1 MAQTKAT
8 SDALLAM
15 AEQLRQSAEQIQAAK
30 ASMNNQLHSFS
41 WDDPVGIA
49 FINDYHEKMK
59 PIDNKLLPALEVYSD
74 YLERLVGGIE
84 EYNGGSAIHI
94 TGTENIA
101 RVLPKGSGVD
111 PITLNENASINTPQT
126 PLQRVSSNESLAA
139 GIGMVGVGL
148 AGGTMLTSGLNR
160 KIDQQQNDTEA
171 LSSIRFPKDRAED
184 LTYIGTPQRP
194 YKVIDEQRGCGPE
207 IYNRKKMAK
216 IAYEI
221 HRSKYNKSDKGK
233 KKPLNS
239 NTINTFRKEELL
251 SALQIGLDKE
261 RSGVEVMKSNRLGPI
276 NNGAGRIA
284 QWRRETKKMVFNENA
299 LVNETVTKNETVTN
313 FDILEAF
320 YHEHEHWQQDT
331 LIQKGCYTNLPPE
344 PRPMDQEC
352 VDQIVSGKIKYQN
365 CEDQYRAYLNYW
377 REVDAREAGSAVR
390 SHVEGKT
397 NVKPK

>member
-59 PIDNKLLPALEVYSD
+59 PIDNKLLPALEGYFD

-139 GIGMVGVGL
+139 GIGMFGVGL
-148 AGGTMLTSGLNR
+148 AGGAMLTSGLNR

-171 LSSIRFPKDRAED
+171 LSSIRFSED
-184 LTYIGTPQRP
+184 INNVKYKGPPQYP
-194 YKVIDEQRGCGPE
+194 YMVIDEQRGCVPE
-207 IYNRKKMAK
+207 IYNRTGKAK

-221 HRSKYNKSDKGK
+221 HRSEYNKSEKGQ

-239 NTINTFRKEELL
+239 NTINTFSKEELL
-251 SALQIGLDKE
+251 SALKIGSSEWRK
-261 RSGVEVMKSNRLGPI
+261 RSGVEVIEDSLGPI

-284 QWRRETKKMVFNENA
+284 EWRPETKEMVFNKNA
-299 LVNETVTKNETVTN
+299 LVNEKVKNL
-313 FDILEAF
+313 DILEAF

-331 LIQKGCYTNLPPE
+331 LIEKGCYTLLPPE

-352 VDQIVSGKIKYQN
+352 VDQMASGKIKEN
-365 CEDQYRAYLNYW
+365 CESQTEAYLNHW
-377 REVDAREAGSAVR
+377 REVDARKAGFEVR
-390 SHVEGKT
+390 SHVE
-397 NVKPK
+397 

>member
-59 PIDNKLLPALEVYSD
+59 PIDNKLLPALEVYSVH
-74 YLERLVGGIE
+74 LERLVGGIE

-171 LSSIRFPKDRAED
+171 LSSIRFSKDSVKNMK
-184 LTYIGTPQRP
+184 YIGIPQHPAR
-194 YKVIDEQRGCGPE
+194 VIDEQRGCRPE

-216 IAYEI
+216 IAYNI
-221 HRSKYNKSDKGK
+221 HRSRYNKSAIGTI
-233 KKPLNS
+233 KPLNS

-251 SALQIGLDKE
+251 YALQIG
-261 RSGVEVMKSNRLGPI
+261 SGVKVMKSNRLGPI
-276 NNGAGRIA
+276 NNGYGRIA
-284 QWRRETKKMVFNENA
+284 QWRPKTKQMVFNKNA
-299 LVNETVTKNETVTN
+299 LVNKTVTN
-313 FDILEAF
+313 HDILEAF
-320 YHEHEHWQQDT
+320 YHEYEHGQQDK
-331 LIQKGCYTNLPPE
+331 LIQKRCYTNLPPE

-352 VDQIVSGKIKYQN
+352 VDQWVSGKIKDQKCVYQT
-365 CEDQYRAYLNYW
+365 RAYLYNW
-377 REVDAREAGSAVR
+377 REVDARAAGSAVR

-397 NVKPK
+397 NVKPKY